1 MNLPPPVLPPTD
13 SELQREIETICEAIV
28 REGEIGED
36 GYRDQVRL
44 NSSTNVQEI
53 NKKAVIEFRISGKR
67 VRLFLFSLGLSEKPC
82 IKRAGNGNGMILSA
96 N

>member
-1 MNLPPPVLPPTD
+1 MFEMNLPPPVLPPTD

-44 NSSTNVQEI
+44 NSSTKVQEI
-53 NKKAVIEFRISGKR
+53 NKPLSSFAYLGKGCDYFCFHLACLKNH
-67 VRLFLFSLGLSEKPC
+67 VSKEQE
-82 IKRAGNGNGMILSA
+82 MEMV
-96 N
+96 